1 MFLRR
6 IKIGRKFSIAVTL
19 LIALIMLIVGTR
31 ILSYQRATLKENTKK
46 NNLILVKNLAKD
58 AVEPLLSIDPLR
70 LDELVRIILDTRGSV
85 YAVILDVNGKVVAHT
100 HRKYLGS
107 VLSAESDV
115 LPIERMKKGE
125 ETIQEL
131 KTSDKN
137 VWDISAPVMI
147 GEEPIGLVKV
157 GFSKE
162 SVDWVV
168 EDNIRDLRRYIY
180 AITGIIVF
188 LGILGALGLSKLL
201 TDPLKKLKEKMQR
214 VQTGDLDVQVEN
226 KSIVKCYER
235 LNCSRA
241 DCPAYGKER
250 CWAIAGTLCHGEVQG
265 SPTQKIYRC
274 RNCIVYKEAC
284 GDEIGELIEVFNQ
297 MVGDLKH
304 NLKKLEEANQ
314 ENCRLE
320 RLSALGQ
327 MAATVAHEV
336 KNPLNAIQ
344 GAASYLRKNFHGE
357 LLTEFLGII
366 EEEVTRLNEI
376 TTGFLGFSKPAPL
389 NSSIA
394 EINGVIKSTIELIR
408 QEAIERNVEVVV
420 DLDNRMPP
428 FSFDY
433 AQIKQALLNLF
444 VNSLDATQPGGTL
457 IVSTEAVDS
466 TANITV
472 KDTGAGIKKEDLGK
486 IFKPFFTTKTRGSG
500 LGLAIA
506 ERIVKEHN
514 GYISVESEEGRGST
528 FRIALPTSRN
538 EG

>member
-58 AVEPLLSIDPLR
+58 AVEPLLSMDPLR

-85 YAVILDVNGKVVAHT
+85 YAVILNVNGKVVAHT
-100 HRKYLGS
+100 QRKYLGS

-137 VWDISAPVMI
+137 VWDISVPVMI

-265 SPTQKIYRC
+265 SPAQKIYRC
-274 RNCIVYKEAC
+274 RDCIVYKEAC

-297 MVGDLKH
+297 MVGDLKR
-304 NLKKLEEANQ
+304 NLKKLKEANQ

-327 MAATVAHEV
+327 MAATVAHEI
-336 KNPLNAIQ
+336 KNPLSAIQ

-357 LLTEFLGII
+357 FLAEFLGII

-466 TANITV
+466 TANIVV

-500 LGLAIA
+500 LGLAIV

-514 GYISVESEEGRGST
+514 GYISVESEEGSGST

>member
-19 LIALIMLIVGTR
+19 LIALIMLIAGTR
-31 ILSYQRATLKENTKK
+31 ILSYQRQTLKENAER
-46 NNLILVKNLAKD
+46 NNLALVRNLAKD
-58 AVEPLLSIDPLR
+58 AVEPLLSMDPLR

-85 YAVILDVNGKVVAHT
+85 YAIVLDVNGKVVAHT
-100 HRKYLGS
+100 QRKYLGS

-115 LPIERMKKGE
+115 LPIERMKKGD

-137 VWDISAPVMI
+137 VWDMSAPVMI

-168 EDNIRDLRRYIY
+168 EDNLRDLRRYIG

-188 LGILGALGLSKLL
+188 LGILAALGLSKLL

-250 CWAIAGTLCHGEVQG
+250 CWAIAGTPCHVEAQG
-265 SPTQKIYRC
+265 SPAHKIYRC
-274 RNCIVYKEAC
+274 RNCIVYKETC

-314 ENCRLE
+314 ENYRLE

-327 MAATVAHEV
+327 MAATVAHEI

-394 EINGVIKSTIELIR
+394 EINGVIKNTIELIR
-408 QEAIERNVEVVV
+408 REAIERNVEVVV

-466 TANITV
+466 TANIVV
-472 KDTGAGIKKEDLGK
+472 KDTGAGIKKEDIGK

>member
-6 IKIGRKFSIAVTL
+6 IKIGQKFSIAVTL

-31 ILSYQRATLKENTKK
+31 ILSYQRQTLKENAER
-46 NNLILVKNLAKD
+46 NNLALVRNLAKD
-58 AVEPLLSIDPLR
+58 AVEPLLSMDPLR

-85 YAVILDVNGKVVAHT
+85 YAIILDVNGKVVAHT
-100 HRKYLGS
+100 QRKYLGS

-125 ETIQEL
+125 ETIQGL

-137 VWDISAPVMI
+137 VWDISVPVMI

-265 SPTQKIYRC
+265 SPAQKIYRC
-274 RNCIVYKEAC
+274 RNCIVYKETC

-327 MAATVAHEV
+327 MAATVAHEI

-394 EINGVIKSTIELIR
+394 EINGVIKNTIELIR
-408 QEAIERNVEVVV
+408 QEAIERDVEVVV

-466 TANITV
+466 TANIV
-472 KDTGAGIKKEDLGK
+472 IKDTGAGIKKEDIGK

-500 LGLAIA
+500 LGLAIV

>member
-58 AVEPLLSIDPLR
+58 AVEPLLSMDPLR
-70 LDELVRIILDTRGSV
+70 LDELVRIILDTRGSM

-100 HRKYLGS
+100 QRKYLGS

-115 LPIERMKKGE
+115 LPIERMKKGD

-137 VWDISAPVMI
+137 VWDISVPVMI

-168 EDNIRDLRRYIY
+168 EDNIRDLRRYIL
-180 AITGIIVF
+180 AMTGIIVF

-241 DCPAYGKER
+241 DCPAYGEER

-265 SPTQKIYRC
+265 SPAQKIYRC
-274 RNCIVYKEAC
+274 RNCIVYKETC

-297 MVGDLKH
+297 MVGDLKR

-327 MAATVAHEV
+327 MAATVAHEI

-408 QEAIERNVEVVV
+408 REAIERNVEVVV

-444 VNSLDATQPGGTL
+444 VNSLDATRPGGT
-457 IVSTEAVDS
+457 ITVFTEAVNS
-466 TANITV
+466 TANIV
-472 KDTGAGIKKEDLGK
+472 IKDTGAGIKKEDLGK

-500 LGLAIA
+500 LGLAIV

>member
-6 IKIGRKFSIAVTL
+6 IKIGQKFSIAVTL
-19 LIALIMLIVGTR
+19 LIALIMLIVGTQ
-31 ILSYQRATLKENTKK
+31 ILSYQRQTLKENAER
-46 NNLILVKNLAKD
+46 NNLALVRNLAKD
-58 AVEPLLSIDPLR
+58 AVEPLLSLDPLR
-70 LDELVRIILDTRGSV
+70 LDELVRIILDTRGSM

-100 HRKYLGS
+100 QRKYLGS

-137 VWDISAPVMI
+137 VWDVSVPVMI

-214 VQTGDLDVQVEN
+214 VQAGNLDVQVEN

-265 SPTQKIYRC
+265 SPAQKIYRC
-274 RNCIVYKEAC
+274 RDCIVYKETC

-314 ENCRLE
+314 ENYRLE

-327 MAATVAHEV
+327 MAATVAHEI

-344 GAASYLRKNFHGE
+344 CAASYLRKNFHGE

-376 TTGFLGFSKPAPL
+376 TTGFLWFSKPAPL

-394 EINGVIKSTIELIR
+394 EINGVIKNTIELIR

-420 DLDNRMPP
+420 DLDNRMPL

-444 VNSLDATQPGGTL
+444 VNSLDATQPGGT
-457 IVSTEAVDS
+457 ITVFTEAVDS
-466 TANITV
+466 TANIVV
-472 KDTGAGIKKEDLGK
+472 KDTGAGIKKEDIGK

-528 FRIALPTSRN
+528 FRIALPISRN

>member
-6 IKIGRKFSIAVTL
+6 IKISQKFSIAVTL

-31 ILSYQRATLKENTKK
+31 ILSYQRQTLKENAER
-46 NNLILVKNLAKD
+46 NNLALVRNLAKD
-58 AVEPLLSIDPLR
+58 AVEPLLSLDPLR
-70 LDELVRIILDTRGSV
+70 LDELVRIILDTHGSV

-100 HRKYLGS
+100 QRKYLGS
-107 VLSAESDV
+107 VLSVKSDV
-115 LPIERMKKGE
+115 LPIERMKGGE

-137 VWDISAPVMI
+137 VWDISVPVMI

-168 EDNIRDLRRYIY
+168 EDNIRDLRGYIY
-180 AITGIIVF
+180 AITGSIVF

-241 DCPAYGKER
+241 DCPAYDKER
-250 CWAIAGTLCHGEVQG
+250 CWALAGTLCYGEVQG
-265 SPTQKIYRC
+265 SPAQKIYRC
-274 RNCIVYKEAC
+274 RNCIVYKETC

-297 MVGDLKH
+297 MVGDLKR

-327 MAATVAHEV
+327 MAATVAHEI

-344 GAASYLRKNFHGE
+344 GAASYLRKNFQGE

-394 EINGVIKSTIELIR
+394 EINGVIKNTIELIR
-408 QEAIERNVEVVV
+408 REAIERNVEVVV

-444 VNSLDATQPGGTL
+444 VNSLDATQPGGML

-466 TANITV
+466 TANIVV